1 MADIT
6 LKTRLL
12 NKYNQTLAADH
23 VLGKGEINFVEVDI
37 PLGNGGKGKAVLI
50 KVGDGQT
57 AYSSLDFVAAKAA
70 DVYDWAKAATKPEYQ
85 ASEIKNLES
94 YIAGKVQDTNTKYE
108 FKVSEDGKLIVDEKE
123 LSGTT
128 STVATLDFVTP
139 TELNT
144 ILNGYVSDT
153 ELSTALEDYL
163 TTAVFETFKGTNTTA
178 IADAKK
184 AGTDAAAALESY
196 KEVADKAIADEVKA
210 REDAFTSVSTVI
222 GEVEENKT
230 VVQMI
235 ADAKTAATY
244 DDTALAG
251 RVTTIEGD
259 YLKAADKT
267 ELNNAITAEKTRA
280 EGIEAGLRTDVD
292 AIEADYLKAA
302 DKTEL
307 EGKITTAQNTAT
319 AAKEAIDAFL
329 LDAEVSGDA
338 VDTLKEI
345 QAGLDAGEASA
356 ASLLKEINTLKAVD
370 NATQAELDTAVNDL
384 DGKIAK
390 KADASAV
397 TAIDGRVAALEAI
410 DHVSDDDVATA
421 KSEAI
426 AAAATDAK
434 SKADAALE
442 AAKSDATTKADKA
455 LADAKD
461 YADKLNHEDTTY
473 EAGKGLTLNVVD
485 GKNTFALDTS
495 VVFILDGNA

>member
-37 PLGNGGKGKAVLI
+37 PLGNGEKGKAVLM
-50 KVGDGQT
+50 KVGDGST
-57 AYSSLDFVAAKAA
+57 LYENLDFVAAKAA

-108 FKVSEDGKLIVDEKE
+108 FNVSEDGKLIVNAKE
-123 LSGTT
+123 LSGAT
-128 STVATLDFVTP
+128 STVAELDFVTP

-153 ELSTALEDYL
+153 ELSTALDDYL
-163 TTAVFETFKGTNTTA
+163 TIAAFDTFKGTNTTA

-184 AGTDAAAALESY
+184 AGTDAATALESY
-196 KEVADKAIADEVKA
+196 KEVANKAIADEAKA
-210 REDAFTSVSTVI
+210 REDAFESVSDVI

-235 ADAKTAATY
+235 AEAKTAATY
-244 DDTALAG
+244 DDTALAN
-251 RVTTIEGD
+251 RVKAIEDDYLVEADKTELSNAITAETTRATGIESGLRTDVDAIKGD

-267 ELNNAITAEKTRA
+267 A
-280 EGIEAGLRTDVD
+280 
-292 AIEADYLKAA
+292 
-302 DKTEL
+302 L
-307 EGKITTAQNTAT
+307 EGKITTVQDTADT
-319 AAKEAIDAFL
+319 AKEAIDAFL
-329 LDAEVSGDA
+329 KEADATETA
-338 VDTLKEI
+338 IDTLKEI
-345 QAGLDAGEASA
+345 QAELNENETGAAAMAARIKKLEDENHATSTELEA
-356 ASLLKEINTLKAVD
+356 
-370 NATQAELDTAVNDL
+370 AVNGL
-384 DGKIAK
+384 ETEIAK

-397 TAIDGRVAALEAI
+397 TAIDGRVTALEGI
-410 DHVSDDDVATA
+410 THVTAEQIATA

-434 SKADAALE
+434 SKADAAL
-442 AAKSDATTKADKA
+442 
-455 LADAKD
+455 ADAKA
-461 YADKLNHEDTTY
+461 YADQAEADALQAAKDYVDSFEHKDTTY
-473 EAGKGLTLNVVD
+473 SAGKGLVLGEGNV
-485 GKNTFALDTS
+485 FAIDES
-495 VVFILDGNA
+495 VVFVLDGNLA